1 MHRMRKAGMREVRQD
16 LISLLDDVRKGREV
30 VITDRGRP
38 VARLVPVRSPRPF
51 PDLKRVRASAGR
63 LARARLSDAL
73 LADRE
78 DRV

>member
-1 MHRMRKAGMREVRQD
+1 MHRMRKAGMREVRKD
-16 LISLLDDVRKGREV
+16 LISLLDDVREGREV
-30 VITDRGRP
+30 VIMDTGRP